1 MDNDITSSA
10 PGGDTRA
17 APAKDKQCIFSLG
30 LSMEQPLDD
39 MHAVADLLGV
49 LTAYEGGTFA
59 DNRLERMINFLA
71 SLIDDRADKIE
82 TVQTS
87 ILDRSRSRPSAAE

>member
-10 PGGDTRA
+10 PDGDTPT
-17 APAKDKQCIFSLG
+17 APAKDKQCIFSFG
-30 LSMEQPLDD
+30 LSIEQPLDD

-49 LTAYEGGTFA
+49 LTCYEGGTFA

-71 SLIDDRADKIE
+71 CVIDDRLDKIE
-82 TVQTS
+82 TVRTA
-87 ILDRSRSRPSAAE
+87 ILDRARSRLSAAE